1 MSALAP
7 LLGVLIMSAVLVCN
21 FFLAAWRMGI
31 LRSFGRRRPISWR
44 TLAAGG
50 MAACLPFIGVLLT
63 LALVPAD
70 DGVAVA
76 MSAAQLAI
84 ELAGSGLAMHLLN
97 DQILLWA
104 MAPAARA

>member
-21 FFLAAWRMGI
+21 FFLAAWRLGI

-44 TLAAGG
+44 TLAAGA

-70 DGVAVA
+70 DGVAVS
-76 MSAAQLAI
+76 MSALQLAI

-97 DQILLWA
+97 VQILLWA
-104 MAPAARA
+104 VAPAARA